1 MCLNNGFGGTF
12 VCFYFA
18 QQLDE
23 ANTNMNWILNTVWNK
38 KKTTIRTEIQ
48 SFNFSITDTKQFNVV
63 YDSYCIHLKLPNAS
77 EKNEFNFVERLFSV
91 IRKFYRIFCHEAS
104 VPQCTVHFS
113 QTHRIRA
120 ETAAIFLML
129 CSAWR
134 VFEDWVL
141 SIEITKFYR
150 AIFLWAEHSVRVV
163 ILSVSYTAALF
174 LNADAFQ
181 LGMSVIIGITI
192 FGDVFCAVCE
202 SRTQSATCFI
212 AK

>member
-1 MCLNNGFGGTF
+1 MKQTLTRTVYWTQFETKKNHHPNGNPIVRFF
-12 VCFYFA
+12 NHWH
-18 QQLDE
+18 Q
-23 ANTNMNWILNTVWNK
+23 
-38 KKTTIRTEIQ
+38 TIQ
-48 SFNFSITDTKQFNVV
+48 YSIWFL
-63 YDSYCIHLKLPNAS
+63 LKLPNAS

-174 LNADAFQ
+174 LSADAFQ